1 MKDELLKADPW
12 VELRRVKDPERGIEG
27 YVYSRE
33 VRCMGVIVTILPYRY
48 VGPGQMEVMLR
59 AEVTPCWDVLIPQ
72 ISSITG
78 GYETDRG
85 DVADTALLE
94 LREEA
99 GFEVEKPA
107 MIPLGTCRGTKST
120 DTMYCLF
127 AADLTSRERGA
138 AEGDGSV
145 LESQAYC
152 FWTPQIDMAVDPL
165 VYVLYYR
172 LCRYLRVNPGKRWI
186 CDNPGK
192 RGIFDNPASAGS
204 SRGGQI

>member
-1 MKDELLKADPW
+1 MKDEVVMENPW
-12 VELRRVKDPERGIEG
+12 LELRQVKDPERGIEG

-33 VRCMGVIVTILPYRY
+33 VRCMGVIAAILPYR
-48 VGPGQMEVMLR
+48 VVRPGHMVVMLR
-59 AEVTPCWDVLIPQ
+59 SEVTPCWDVVIPQ

-85 DVADTALLE
+85 DVADAALLE
-94 LREEA
+94 LKEES

-127 AADLTSRERGA
+127 AVDLTSRECGVAR
-138 AEGDGSV
+138 GDGSG

-152 FWTPQIDMAVDPL
+152 FWTSQIDMAVDSL
-165 VYVLYYR
+165 VYVLYHR
-172 LCRYLRVNPGKRWI
+172 LCRHLRE
-186 CDNPGK
+186 
-192 RGIFDNPASAGS
+192 
-204 SRGGQI
+204 SRQGGVT